1 MLLLI
6 GKCKK
11 KQRKGFTKKQ
21 SKTKKMSHKL
31 EEVKGIVNGV
41 PFIYG
46 HAVIDRCA
54 VRLHTYIHTY
64 RSRTGCVC

>member
-1 MLLLI
+1 
-6 GKCKK
+6 
-11 KQRKGFTKKQ
+11 
-21 SKTKKMSHKL
+21 MSHEL

-54 VRLHTYIHTY
+54 VRLHAYIAVHTGVE
-64 RSRTGCVC
+64 RRTGCVC